1 MAKLVLTI
9 DDNKVIHHL
18 VEDALNGVA
27 QVIHAK
33 DGEQGVKQAL
43 KHNPDIIL
51 LDVEMPGMDGY
62 AVCKALKEDPKTHTT
77 PILFL
82 SGRGDLEERM
92 RGYNAGADDY
102 IIKPFNSDELKAR
115 IAVLYQYKKR
125 SQELEHEVS
134 RAQSTAELAMTD
146 SGDMG
151 RVMRYVSQTYGAHDV
166 KTLSEYFFA
175 FFEPMNLDV
184 VVAFWLDEGEMFF
197 ANHGAECPLEQEL
210 LEQHRHSQRF
220 VDFDDNTI
228 VNYPKVSL
236 LVKNMPMEDSALYGR
251 YKDLFPHLL
260 EATHAKVQDM
270 ENSNSALRH
279 AAMFGE
285 AFNTF
290 EHLLVQ
296 HPDIKDNPDLVQFIS
311 LHSAQIHTLRCDLV
325 ESIEHFARP
334 ESVEDVS
341 SQTDIELF

>member
-18 VEDALNGVA
+18 VEEALNGVA

-33 DGEQGVKQAL
+33 DGEHGIRQAL

-51 LDVEMPGMDGY
+51 LDVEMPKMDGY
-62 AVCKALKEDPKTHTT
+62 AVCKALKDDPQTSHT

-102 IIKPFNSDELKAR
+102 IIKPFNSAELKAR
-115 IAVLYQYKKR
+115 IDVLYQYKQR
-125 SQELEHEVS
+125 SKELEHEIS

-151 RVMRYVSQTYGAHDV
+151 RVMRYVSQTYSAHDV
-166 KTLSEYFFA
+166 HTLSQHFFA
-175 FFEPMNLDV
+175 FFEPMELDI

-236 LVKNMPMEDSALYGR
+236 LVKNMPLGDPALYGR

-279 AAMFGE
+279 AALFGE
-285 AFNTF
+285 AFNAF
-290 EHLLVQ
+290 EHRLVEN
-296 HPDIKDNPDLVQFIS
+296 DAIKQNPELVQFITIQ
-311 LHSAQIHTLRCDLV
+311 SAQLHKLRGDLI
-325 ESIEHFARP
+325 ESIEQFARP
-334 ESVEDVS
+334 QGCEDVS